1 MRRSGSTRKTSALK
15 RGRAS
20 GRRTF
25 KFPDAAPRP
34 SHVCRSGHVVRVA
47 LQSVDQ
53 KMGQSRLAHFF
64 SPFSGTLTVEM
75 LGILNK
81 FERAIVHSLLI
92 MLMLAVLSSTVE
104 LAVLLVEQFMKPPR
118 LFLLDMSELLP
129 IFSFFLMVLI
139 GVELIEVVKVYL
151 SEDTLH
157 VEVVFLVAMIAVGP
171 KGHRARLR
179 GHVPWDALRHRRHH
193 CGPLWGLLRAQEGL
207 TRRCHPTGVLTSR
220 RCQPECPTFWICA
233 KTLTRSRGGPG

>member
-157 VEVVFLVAMIAVGP
+157 VEVVFLVAMIAV
-171 KGHRARLR
+171 ARKVIVLDYEVTSPGMLYGIAAIIVALCGGFCVLKKALR
-179 GHVPWDALRHRRHH
+179 GDATPR
-193 CGPLWGLLRAQEGL
+193 E
-207 TRRCHPTGVLTSR
+207 S
-220 RCQPECPTFWICA
+220 
-233 KTLTRSRGGPG
+233 